1 MKIAIAYDN
10 GQIAEQLAGCSEF
23 LLLNVLKDGT
33 PIEKQMLQ
41 VVGGSIGLIT
51 TFAQSDIDVLICG
64 EMGVSTRNALE
75 GLGVLLIPG
84 AQGVAEDAAARFL
97 CGELK
102 GDDVFLNS
110 NREEDP
116 DDPMNCMHDCSK
128 CAGCGPV
135 KIPEGIKDLPE
146 VK

>member
-1 MKIAIAYDN
+1 M
-10 GQIAEQLAGCSEF
+10 LFRS
-23 LLLNVLKDGT
+23 
-33 PIEKQMLQ
+33 QMLQ
-41 VVGGSIGLIT
+41 MSGGSIGLIT
-51 TFAQSDIDVLICG
+51 SVAQTDIDVLICG

-84 AQGVAEDAAARFL
+84 AEGNAEEAAAKFL

-102 GDDVFLNS
+102 GDDVFLTS
-110 NREEDP
+110 HREEDP

-135 KIPEGIKDLPE
+135 QIPDGIKDLPE
-146 VK
+146 IK